1 MYPEPRKK
9 AHHEME
15 RRMIEFINVDKAF
28 NGQPVFNQTSF
39 TVQKNEVVG
48 FLGRSGVGKS
58 TILRMISGLTSPDS
72 GTVKVNSS
80 RVGYIFQEPR
90 LVPWK
95 TALENICFSL
105 KAMGTGAKDA
115 RSIALDYMEKLD
127 LKGFENHYPKQLS
140 GGMCQRVSI
149 GRAFAINPDIL
160 LMDEPFSALDLG
172 LKDIMLGII
181 QDMLA
186 QQPLTLLYVTHD
198 PEEVSRLAKRLLL
211 LLDGGIIQELTPDPN
226 RTFKRMLRKRF
237 RKRNLGNR

>member
-149 GRAFAINPDIL
+149 GRAFARDVP
-160 LMDEPFSALDLG
+160 A
-172 LKDIMLGII
+172 GI
-181 QDMLA
+181 
-186 QQPLTLLYVTHD
+186 H
-198 PEEVSRLAKRLLL
+198 RK
-211 LLDGGIIQELTPDPN
+211 GICD
-226 RTFKRMLRKRF
+226 
-237 RKRNLGNR
+237 